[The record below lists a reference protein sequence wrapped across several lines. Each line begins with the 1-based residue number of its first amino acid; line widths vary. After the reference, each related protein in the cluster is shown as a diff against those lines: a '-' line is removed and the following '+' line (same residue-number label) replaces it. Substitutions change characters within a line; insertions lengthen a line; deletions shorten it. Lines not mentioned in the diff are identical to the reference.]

1 MVIDSIIIKQNVQSP
16 LILAIR
22 ISVLRHNKLT
32 IFWTFHKIRI
42 IGHIFKEKWHVN
54 SYIRISLQ
62 LEYKDW

>member
-42 IGHIFKEKWHVN
+42 IGHIFKEK
-54 SYIRISLQ
+54 
-62 LEYKDW
+62 